1 MQPEIM
7 IAAKPGIV
15 YLEGQRRM
23 VRKGR
28 TTAHSTHPIVTEHPR
43 LWERLK
49 VDYPAAPDAAYA
61 EAVAAAGVPA
71 FEALRVLA
79 QGLADR
85 GHDVQVAGGDE
96 ASVPMAVVLAALA
109 VIDESGAELERR
121 RANGQAYL
129 LAHDHLAA
137 VASTLVDRVL
147 EGAPVDEQDAA
158 AEKVRAVLTNDLE
171 DYLTGAIHKPADE
184 PPAEA
189 ASEAAETPA
198 DVDGPDVDSAEFRA
212 AVRAWAATQEIEV
225 SPRGKVPAAV
235 VERYRAAHS
244 AG

>member
-49 VDYPAAPDAAYA
+49 VDYPAGLTGPAGDAYDA
-61 EAVAAAGVPA
+61 AVAAAGVPVY
-71 FEALRVLA
+71 EALRALA
-79 QGLADR
+79 EGLADR
-85 GHDVQVAGGDE
+85 GHDVQVAAGDE

-109 VIDESGAELERR
+109 VIDERTATE
-121 RANGQAYL
+121 
-129 LAHDHLAA
+129 D
-137 VASTLVDRVL
+137 
-147 EGAPVDEQDAA
+147 DAA
-158 AEKVRAVLTNDLE
+158 Q
-171 DYLTGAIHKPADE
+171 
-184 PPAEA
+184 PPAAYGMDLHTADPGPIEA
-189 ASEAAETPA
+189 RTLDGGVTVVNQPEDTAADLASEAALVDARRLA
-198 DVDGPDVDSAEFRA
+198 DEYLTDSAEFRA

-225 SPRGKVPAAV
+225 SPRGKIPATV
-235 VERYRAAHS
+235 IEQYRAAH
-244 AG
+244 GGD

>member
-49 VDYPAAPDAAYA
+49 VDYPAGLTGPAGDAYS
-61 EAVAAAGVPA
+61 EAVAAAGVP
-71 FEALRVLA
+71 FVEALRALA

-85 GHDVQVAGGDE
+85 GFDVQVTGGDE

-109 VIDESGAELERR
+109 VIDG
-121 RANGQAYL
+121 
-129 LAHDHLAA
+129 
-137 VASTLVDRVL
+137 RV
-147 EGAPVDEQDAA
+147 A
-158 AEKVRAVLTNDLE
+158 AEDDAPDAPAAYGMDLSTVDPGPTE
-171 DYLTGAIHKPADE
+171 VPTLDGRVTVVNEPASE
-184 PPAEA
+184 PAEA
-189 ASEAAETPA
+189 AA
-198 DVDGPDVDSAEFRA
+198 DGDGTDGDSAEFRA